1 MHFIK
6 KPCELY
12 VQYIFISGWE
22 LPTIQ
27 QPAVFIIELFLINIM
42 LQQSKSLLL
51 IDVPFKKK
59 LYETITF
66 SLKCCFYQKLSKNA
80 TYVSFNVYNV

>member
-1 MHFIK
+1 MHVIK

-12 VQYIFISGWE
+12 VQYIFISVWE

-51 IDVPFKKK
+51 TDVPFKKNYMK
-59 LYETITF
+59 
-66 SLKCCFYQKLSKNA
+66 Q
-80 TYVSFNVYNV
+80 